1 MTTLG
6 AVLGAQDSGKNAKT
20 LKQNRILII
29 GGVATGAKA
38 AARARRRDPHA
49 EITIVERGRLL
60 SYAGCGM
67 PYYIQGQVRDF
78 HELMSTPV
86 GVVRDG
92 TFFQNVKD
100 IRVLNQTLAEKI
112 DRARKTVSVVSAAS
126 GAKAELPYDKLVLA
140 MGGAPVE
147 PRLEGAQLKGVFR
160 LNAPDDALA
169 IREAVEQGNVKR
181 AVLIGGGLIGLETA
195 EALVARGI
203 HVTIVE
209 MLDQLLPAMLD
220 WEVAAFLEKYL
231 RGRGLDIRLSQKVT
245 RLEGDGE
252 GIVQRVHTTAEV
264 IEAQMVLLAIGVR
277 PNVQLAKDAGLT
289 LGPTGALAVN
299 DQLQTNDPDI
309 YAGGDCVECTHLLT
323 GQKVFVPLGST
334 ANKHG
339 HVIGDNVTGGQ
350 STFPGI
356 LGTTV
361 FKVLDYNLARTGL
374 TETQARRLGYNVLTA
389 LVPGPDRAHYYPT
402 SATLL
407 VKLVADA
414 ANGRLL
420 GAQAI
425 GPGDAVKRIDVLAT
439 ALTFGAT
446 IDNLPDLDLGY
457 APPYSS
463 PVDPL
468 AHAANVLRNKR
479 DGLARALTP
488 QQLKAKLDADEP
500 IVLLDVRTPAERDPD
515 ATTRPAGGLDS
526 IGSVAETVGRTAS
539 RPGDCLLLQSQ
550 SARLRSAARSGRRGL
565 HQRQVPR
572 RGPCRLA
579 VSLAGWQQQP

>member
-1 MTTLG
+1 MKPT
-6 AVLGAQDSGKNAKT
+6 
-20 LKQNRILII
+20 RILII
-29 GGVATGAKA
+29 GGVAAGAKA

-49 EITIVERGRLL
+49 DITLVERGRLL

-67 PYYIQGQVRDF
+67 PYYIQGQVHDF

-86 GVVRDG
+86 GVIRDG
-92 TFFQNVKD
+92 TFFQNVKA

-112 DRARKTVSVVSAAS
+112 DRAGKTLNTVNVAT
-126 GAKAELPYDKLVLA
+126 GEKTDLPYDKLVLA
-140 MGGAPVE
+140 TGGIPVE
-147 PRLEGAQLKGVFR
+147 PRMEGADLNRVFR
-160 LNAPDDALA
+160 LNSPDDALA
-169 IREAVEQGNVKR
+169 IREATEHGNVKR

-195 EALVARGI
+195 EAFVARGI
-203 HVTIVE
+203 QVTIVE
-209 MLDQLLPAMLD
+209 MLDQLLPALLD

-231 RGRGLDIRLSQKVT
+231 RGRGLDIRLGQKVT
-245 RLEGDGE
+245 RLEGDADGNVAR
-252 GIVQRVHTTAEV
+252 VQATAGP
-264 IEAQMVLLAIGVR
+264 IEAQMVLIAIGVR
-277 PNVQLAKDAGLT
+277 PNVQLAKDAGLA
-289 LGPTGALAVN
+289 LGTTGAIAVN
-299 DQLQTNDPDI
+299 DRLQTSDPDI

-339 HVIGDNVTGGQ
+339 HVIGDNITGGQ
-350 STFPGI
+350 SRFPGI

-374 TETQARRLGYNVLTA
+374 TEKQARQLGYNALTA

-402 SATLL
+402 AATLL

-420 GAQAI
+420 GAQAL

-446 IDNLPDLDLGY
+446 IDHLPDLDLGY

-463 PVDPL
+463 AVDPL

-479 DGLARALTP
+479 DGLAKALTP
-488 QQLKAKLDADEP
+488 QELKAKLDTNAP
-500 IVLLDVRTPAERDPD
+500 VVLLDVRTPPERDQGQLRDPRVVWIPLGQLRNRLAELPRD
-515 ATTRPAGGLDS
+515 REIVCFCKVSQRGYEAQRVLDGEGFANAKFLDGGL
-526 IGSVAETVGRTAS
+526 VAW
-539 RPGDCLLLQSQ
+539 PYPLQ
-550 SARLRSAARSGRRGL
+550 AGN
-565 HQRQVPR
+565 HKERQ
-572 RGPCRLA
+572 
-579 VSLAGWQQQP
+579 

>member
-1 MTTLG
+1 M
-6 AVLGAQDSGKNAKT
+6 KP
-20 LKQNRILII
+20 NRILVI

-38 AARARRRDPHA
+38 AARARRRDPRA
-49 EITIVERGRLL
+49 DITIVERGRLL

-67 PYYIQGQVRDF
+67 PYYIQGQVHDF

-86 GVVRDG
+86 GVIRDG
-92 TFFQNVKD
+92 TFFQNVKA
-100 IRVLNQTLAEKI
+100 IRVLNQTLAETI
-112 DRARKTVSVVSAAS
+112 DRTRKVVTAVNVAT
-126 GAKAELPYDKLVLA
+126 GEKTELPYDKLVLA
-140 MGGAPVE
+140 TGGIPVE
-147 PRLEGAQLKGVFR
+147 PRLEGANLNRVFR
-160 LNAPDDALA
+160 LNLPDDALA
-169 IREAVEQGNVKR
+169 IREATEHGDIKR

-195 EALVARGI
+195 EALATRGI
-203 HVTIVE
+203 QVTLVE

-231 RGRGLDIRLSQKVT
+231 RGRGLDIRLGQKVT
-245 RLEGDGE
+245 SIEGDGN
-252 GIVQRVHTTAEV
+252 GNVARVHTTAGA
-264 IEAQMVLLAIGVR
+264 IEAQMVLVAIGVR

-289 LGPTGALAVN
+289 LGPTGAIAVN
-299 DQLQTNDPDI
+299 NQLQTSDPDI

-339 HVIGDNVTGGQ
+339 HVIGDNVTGGR

-356 LGTTV
+356 VGTTV

-374 TETQARRLGYNVLTA
+374 TERQARQLGYDVLTS

-402 SATLL
+402 AAPLL

-414 ANGRLL
+414 VTGRML
-420 GAQAI
+420 GAQVV
-425 GPGDAVKRIDVLAT
+425 GPGEAVKRIDVLAT

-446 IDNLPDLDLGY
+446 MDNLPDLDLGY

-463 PVDPL
+463 AVDPL

-488 QQLKAKLDADEP
+488 QQLKAKLDTDDP
-500 IVLLDVRTPAERDPD
+500 VVLLDVRTPGERDQLQLRDRRVVWIPLGQLRKRLAELPRNREIVCFCKVSQRGYEAQRILD
-515 ATTRPAGGLDS
+515 GEGFTDVKFLDGGLVAWPYPFET
-526 IGSVAETVGRTAS
+526 GSAQ
-539 RPGDCLLLQSQ
+539 PQSK
-550 SARLRSAARSGRRGL
+550 
-565 HQRQVPR
+565 
-572 RGPCRLA
+572 
-579 VSLAGWQQQP
+579 

>member
-1 MTTLG
+1 MK
-6 AVLGAQDSGKNAKT
+6 S
-20 LKQNRILII
+20 NRILII
-29 GGVATGAKA
+29 GGVAAGAKA

-49 EITIVERGRLL
+49 DITIVERGRLL

-67 PYYIQGQVRDF
+67 PYYIQGLVHDF

-86 GVVRDG
+86 GVIRDG
-92 TFFQNVKD
+92 TFFQNVKA

-112 DRARKTVSVVSAAS
+112 DRARKTVSVVKVTT
-126 GAKAELPYDKLVLA
+126 GERAELSYDKLVLA
-140 MGGAPVE
+140 TGGVPVE
-147 PRLEGAQLKGVFR
+147 PRMDGANLNRVFR

-169 IREAVEQGNVKR
+169 IREAVDHGTVQR

-195 EALVARGI
+195 EALVTRGI
-203 HVTIVE
+203 QVAVVE
-209 MLDQLLPAMLD
+209 MLDQLLPTLLD
-220 WEVAAFLEKYL
+220 WEMAAFLEKYL
-231 RGRGLDIRLSQKVT
+231 RGRGLDVRLNEKVT
-245 RLEGDGE
+245 RLEGDADGN
-252 GIVQRVHTTAEV
+252 VARVHTTAEM
-264 IEAQMVLLAIGVR
+264 IEAQIVLIAIGVR
-277 PNVQLAKDAGLT
+277 PNVQLAKDAGLA
-289 LGPTGALAVN
+289 LGATGAIAVN
-299 DQLQTNDPDI
+299 DRLQTSDPDI
-309 YAGGDCVECTHLLT
+309 YAGGDCVECTHLIT

-350 STFPGI
+350 SRFPGI

-374 TETQARRLGYNVLTA
+374 TEKQARQLGHEVLTA

-402 SATLL
+402 AATLL

-414 ANGRLL
+414 GTGRLL
-420 GAQAI
+420 GAQVI

-463 PVDPL
+463 AVDPL

-479 DGLARALTP
+479 DHLAHALAP
-488 QQLKAKLDADEP
+488 QELKAKLDAGAP
-500 IVLLDVRTPAERDPD
+500 VVLLDVRTPPEREQTQLRDPRVVWIPLGQLRSRLGELPRD
-515 ATTRPAGGLDS
+515 REIVCFCKVSQRGYEAQRVLDGEGFANAKFLDGGL
-526 IGSVAETVGRTAS
+526 VAW
-539 RPGDCLLLQSQ
+539 PYPLQN
-550 SARLRSAARSGRRGL
+550 GNK
-565 HQRQVPR
+565 
-572 RGPCRLA
+572 
-579 VSLAGWQQQP
+579 

>member
-1 MTTLG
+1 M
-6 AVLGAQDSGKNAKT
+6 KH
-20 LKQNRILII
+20 NRILII

-86 GVVRDG
+86 GVIRDG

-112 DRARKTVSVVSAAS
+112 DRVRKTVNVVNVAS
-126 GAKAELPYDKLVLA
+126 GEKAELPYDKLVLA
-140 MGGAPVE
+140 TGGMPVE
-147 PRLEGAQLKGVFR
+147 PRLEGANLNRVFR
-160 LNAPDDALA
+160 LNLPDDALA
-169 IREAVEQGNVKR
+169 IREAAEHGQIKR

-195 EALVARGI
+195 EALIARGI

-231 RGRGLDIRLSQKVT
+231 RGRGLDIRIGQKVT
-245 RLEGDGE
+245 RIEGDGE
-252 GIVQRVHTTAEV
+252 GNVQRVHTTAQV

-289 LGPTGALAVN
+289 LGPTGAIAVN
-299 DQLQTNDPDI
+299 DQLQTSDPDI

-339 HVIGDNVTGGQ
+339 HVIGDNVTGGR

-361 FKVLDYNLARTGL
+361 FKMLDYNLARTGL

-402 SATLL
+402 AATLL

-420 GAQAI
+420 GAQAL
-425 GPGDAVKRIDVLAT
+425 GPGDAVKRIDVVAT

-463 PVDPL
+463 AVDPL

-488 QQLKAKLDADEP
+488 QQLKAKLDTDDP
-500 IVLLDVRTPAERDPD
+500 VVLLDVRTPAERDQMQLRDPHVVWIPLGQLRKRLGELPRD
-515 ATTRPAGGLDS
+515 REIVCFCKVSQRGYESQRVLDGEGFANVKFLDGGL
-526 IGSVAETVGRTAS
+526 VAW
-539 RPGDCLLLQSQ
+539 PYPLQ
-550 SARLRSAARSGRRGL
+550 
-565 HQRQVPR
+565 
-572 RGPCRLA
+572 
-579 VSLAGWQQQP
+579 AGNNHPERK

>member
-1 MTTLG
+1 M
-6 AVLGAQDSGKNAKT
+6 KP
-20 LKQNRILII
+20 NRILII

-49 EITIVERGRLL
+49 DITIVERGRLL

-67 PYYIQGQVRDF
+67 PYYIQGQVHDF

-100 IRVLNQTLAEKI
+100 IRVLNLTLAETI
-112 DRARKTVSVVSAAS
+112 DRARKVVAVVNVTTGEKS
-126 GAKAELPYDKLVLA
+126 ELPYDKLVIA
-140 MGGAPVE
+140 TGGVPFE
-147 PRLEGAQLKGVFR
+147 PRIEGVNLNRVFR
-160 LNAPDDALA
+160 LNLPDDALA
-169 IREAVEQGNVKR
+169 IREATEHGNIKR

-220 WEVAAFLEKYL
+220 WEVAAFLHKYL
-231 RGRGLDIRLSQKVT
+231 RGSGLDIRLGQKVT
-245 RLEGDGE
+245 RLEGDGD
-252 GIVQRVHTTAEV
+252 GNVARVHTTAEV
-264 IEAQMVLLAIGVR
+264 IEAQMVLIAIGIR
-277 PNVQLAKDAGLT
+277 PNVPLAKDAGLA
-289 LGPTGALAVN
+289 LGATGAIAVN
-299 DQLQTNDPDI
+299 EELQTSDPDI

-339 HVIGDNVTGGQ
+339 RIIGDNVTGGK

-356 LGTTV
+356 VGTTV

-374 TETQARRLGYNVLTA
+374 TEKQARQLGYDVLTA

-402 SATLL
+402 AATLL

-414 ANGRLL
+414 KSGKLL

-425 GPGDAVKRIDVLAT
+425 GPGDAVKRIDVLGT
-439 ALTFGAT
+439 ALTLGAT
-446 IDNLPDLDLGY
+446 IDHLPDLDLGY

-463 PVDPL
+463 AVDPL

-488 QQLKAKLDADEP
+488 QQLKTKLDTDDP
-500 IVLLDVRTPAERDPD
+500 VVLLDVRTPPERDQMQLRDPRVVWIPLGQLRKRLAEIPRDREIVCYCKVSQRGYEAQRILDGEGFTNVKFLDGGLVAWPYPFGAGNSQAERK
-515 ATTRPAGGLDS
+515 
-526 IGSVAETVGRTAS
+526 
-539 RPGDCLLLQSQ
+539 
-550 SARLRSAARSGRRGL
+550 
-565 HQRQVPR
+565 
-572 RGPCRLA
+572 
-579 VSLAGWQQQP
+579 

>member
-1 MTTLG
+1 M
-6 AVLGAQDSGKNAKT
+6 KP
-20 LKQNRILII
+20 NRILII
-29 GGVATGAKA
+29 GGVATGSKA
-38 AARARRRDPHA
+38 AARARRRDPLA
-49 EITIVERGRLL
+49 EITIIERGRLL

-67 PYYIQGQVRDF
+67 PYYIQGQVHDF

-100 IRVLNQTLAEKI
+100 IRVLNLTLAEKI
-112 DRARKTVSVVSAAS
+112 DRARKIVCVVNVAT
-126 GAKAELPYDKLVLA
+126 GEKTELPYDKLVVA
-140 MGGAPVE
+140 TGGIPFE
-147 PRLEGAQLKGVFR
+147 PRLEGANLNRVFR
-160 LNAPDDALA
+160 LNLPDDALA
-169 IREAVEQGNVKR
+169 IREATEHGNLKR

-203 HVTIVE
+203 QVTLVE

-231 RGRGLDIRLSQKVT
+231 RGRGLDIRLNQKVT
-245 RLEGDGE
+245 RIEGDGD
-252 GIVQRVHTTAEV
+252 GNVARVHTTAGV
-264 IEAQMVLLAIGVR
+264 IEAQMVLIAIGIR
-277 PNVQLAKDAGLT
+277 PNVQLAKDTGLA
-289 LGPTGALAVN
+289 LGTTGAIAVN
-299 DQLQTNDPDI
+299 DQLQTSDPDI

-339 HVIGDNVTGGQ
+339 HVIGDNITGGK

-356 LGTTV
+356 VGTTV

-374 TETQARRLGYNVLTA
+374 TEKQARQLGYEVLTT

-402 SATLL
+402 AATLL

-414 ANGRLL
+414 RTGKLL
-420 GAQAI
+420 GAQVL
-425 GPGDAVKRIDVLAT
+425 GSGDAVKRIDVLAT
-439 ALTFGAT
+439 ALTLGAT
-446 IDNLPDLDLGY
+446 IDHLPDLDLGY

-463 PVDPL
+463 AVDPL

-488 QQLKAKLDADEP
+488 QQLKAKLDNASDP
-500 IVLLDVRTPAERDPD
+500 VRLLDVRTPPEREQMQLRDPRTVWIPLGQLRKRLAELPRD
-515 ATTRPAGGLDS
+515 GEIVCFCKVSQRGYEAQRVLDGEGFTNVKFLDGGL
-526 IGSVAETVGRTAS
+526 VAW
-539 RPGDCLLLQSQ
+539 PYPF
-550 SARLRSAARSGRRGL
+550 AADNRNPERK
-565 HQRQVPR
+565 
-572 RGPCRLA
+572 
-579 VSLAGWQQQP
+579 

>member
-1 MTTLG
+1 M
-6 AVLGAQDSGKNAKT
+6 KP
-20 LKQNRILII
+20 NRILVI

-38 AARARRRDPHA
+38 AARARRRDPRA
-49 EITIVERGRLL
+49 DITIVERGRLL

-67 PYYIQGQVRDF
+67 PYYIQGQVHDF

-86 GVVRDG
+86 GVIRDG
-92 TFFQNVKD
+92 TFFQNVKA
-100 IRVLNQTLAEKI
+100 IRVLNQTLAETI
-112 DRARKTVSVVSAAS
+112 DRTRKVVTAVNVAT
-126 GAKAELPYDKLVLA
+126 GEKTELPYDKLVLA
-140 MGGAPVE
+140 TGGIPVE
-147 PRLEGAQLKGVFR
+147 PRLEGANLNRVFR
-160 LNAPDDALA
+160 LNLPDDALA
-169 IREAVEQGNVKR
+169 IREATEHGDIKR

-195 EALVARGI
+195 EALATRGI
-203 HVTIVE
+203 QVTLVE

-231 RGRGLDIRLSQKVT
+231 RGRGLDIRLGQKVT
-245 RLEGDGE
+245 SIEGDGN
-252 GIVQRVHTTAEV
+252 GNVARVHTTAGA
-264 IEAQMVLLAIGVR
+264 IEAQMVLVAIGVR

-289 LGPTGALAVN
+289 LGPTGAIAVN
-299 DQLQTNDPDI
+299 NQLQTSDPDI

-339 HVIGDNVTGGQ
+339 HVIGDNVTGGR

-356 LGTTV
+356 VGTTV

-374 TETQARRLGYNVLTA
+374 TEKQARQLGYDVLTS

-402 SATLL
+402 AAPLL

-414 ANGRLL
+414 ATGRML
-420 GAQAI
+420 GAQVV
-425 GPGDAVKRIDVLAT
+425 GPGEAVKRIDVLAT

-446 IDNLPDLDLGY
+446 MDNLPDLDLGY

-463 PVDPL
+463 AVDPL

-488 QQLKAKLDADEP
+488 QQLKAKLETDDP
-500 IVLLDVRTPAERDPD
+500 VVLLDVRTPGERDQLQLRDRRVVWIPLGQLRKRLAELPRD
-515 ATTRPAGGLDS
+515 RELVCFCKVSQRGYEAQRILDGEGFTDVKFLDGGL
-526 IGSVAETVGRTAS
+526 VAWPYPFETGNAE
-539 RPGDCLLLQSQ
+539 PQSK
-550 SARLRSAARSGRRGL
+550 
-565 HQRQVPR
+565 
-572 RGPCRLA
+572 
-579 VSLAGWQQQP
+579 

>member
-1 MTTLG
+1 M
-6 AVLGAQDSGKNAKT
+6 KP
-20 LKQNRILII
+20 NRILII

-86 GVVRDG
+86 GVIRDG

-100 IRVLNQTLAEKI
+100 IRVLNQTLAEKM
-112 DRARKTVSVVSAAS
+112 DRTRKTVSVVNVAT
-126 GAKAELPYDKLVLA
+126 GEKAELPYDKLVLA
-140 MGGAPVE
+140 TGGLPVE
-147 PRLEGAQLKGVFR
+147 PRLEGGNLNRVFR
-160 LNAPDDALA
+160 LNLPEDALT
-169 IREAVEQGNVKR
+169 IREATEHGNVKR
-181 AVLIGGGLIGLETA
+181 AVLIGAGLIGLETA

-209 MLDQLLPAMLD
+209 MLDQLLPALLD

-231 RGRGLDIRLSQKVT
+231 RGRGLDIRLGQKVT
-245 RLEGDGE
+245 RLEGDGD
-252 GIVQRVHTTAEV
+252 GNVARVHTATEG
-264 IEAQMVLLAIGVR
+264 IEAQMVLIAIGVR
-277 PNVQLAKDAGLT
+277 PNVQLAKGAGLS
-289 LGPTGALAVN
+289 LGPTGAIAVN
-299 DQLQTNDPDI
+299 DQLQTSDPDI

-339 HVIGDNVTGGQ
+339 HVIGDNVTGGK

-356 LGTTV
+356 VGTTV

-402 SATLL
+402 AATLL

-414 ANGRLL
+414 TDGRLL
-420 GAQAI
+420 GAQAL
-425 GPGDAVKRIDVLAT
+425 GPGDAVKRIDVVAT

-463 PVDPL
+463 AVDPL

-479 DGLARALTP
+479 DGLAKALTP
-488 QQLKAKLDADEP
+488 QQLKAKLDTDEAF
-500 IVLLDVRTPAERDPD
+500 VLLDVRTPPERDQMQLRDPRVVWIPLGQLRKRLAELPRD
-515 ATTRPAGGLDS
+515 QEIVCFCKVSQRGYEAQRVLDGEGFTNVKFLDGGLVAWPYPLPAGNDKQ
-526 IGSVAETVGRTAS
+526 ERK
-539 RPGDCLLLQSQ
+539 
-550 SARLRSAARSGRRGL
+550 
-565 HQRQVPR
+565 
-572 RGPCRLA
+572 
-579 VSLAGWQQQP
+579 

>member
-1 MTTLG
+1 M
-6 AVLGAQDSGKNAKT
+6 KP
-20 LKQNRILII
+20 NRILII

-38 AARARRRDPHA
+38 AARARRRDPNA
-49 EITIVERGRLL
+49 EITIVERGRFL

-67 PYYIQGQVRDF
+67 PYYIQGQVHDF
-78 HELMSTPV
+78 HELMSTPA
-86 GVVRDG
+86 GVIRDA

-100 IRVLNQTLAEKI
+100 IRVLNQTLAETI
-112 DRARKTVSVVSAAS
+112 DRTGKTVRVVNVAT
-126 GAKAELPYDKLVLA
+126 GAKTDLPYDNLVIA
-140 MGGAPVE
+140 TGGVPVE
-147 PRLEGAQLKGVFR
+147 PRIEGANLNRVFR
-160 LNAPDDALA
+160 LNLPDDALA
-169 IREAVEQGNVKR
+169 IREAIEHGNVKK

-195 EALVARGI
+195 EALVTRGI
-203 HVTIVE
+203 HVTVVE

-231 RGRGLDIRLSQKVT
+231 RGRGLEICLNQKVT
-245 RLEGDGE
+245 RLEGDANGN
-252 GIVQRVHTTAEV
+252 VTRVHTTAGT
-264 IEAQMVLLAIGVR
+264 IEAEMVLVAIGVR
-277 PNVQLAKDAGLT
+277 PNAQLAKDAGLA
-289 LGPTGALAVN
+289 LGATGAIAVN
-299 DQLQTNDPDI
+299 DQLQTSDPDI
-309 YAGGDCVECTHLLT
+309 YAGGDCVECSHLLT

-339 HVIGDNVTGGQ
+339 HVIGDNVTGGH

-356 LGTTV
+356 VGTTV

-374 TETQARRLGYNVLTA
+374 TETQARKLGHNVLTA

-402 SATLL
+402 AATVL

-420 GAQAI
+420 GAQVL

-463 PVDPL
+463 AVDPL

-488 QQLKAKLDADEP
+488 QQLKAKLDANEP
-500 IVLLDVRTPAERDPD
+500 FVLLDVRTPPERDQIQLRDPRVVWIPLGQLRKRLAELPRD
-515 ATTRPAGGLDS
+515 KEIVCFCKVSQRGYEAQRILDGAGFPNVKFLDGGLVAWPYPLQTDS
-526 IGSVAETVGRTAS
+526 NKEGSES
-539 RPGDCLLLQSQ
+539 
-550 SARLRSAARSGRRGL
+550 
-565 HQRQVPR
+565 
-572 RGPCRLA
+572 
-579 VSLAGWQQQP
+579 